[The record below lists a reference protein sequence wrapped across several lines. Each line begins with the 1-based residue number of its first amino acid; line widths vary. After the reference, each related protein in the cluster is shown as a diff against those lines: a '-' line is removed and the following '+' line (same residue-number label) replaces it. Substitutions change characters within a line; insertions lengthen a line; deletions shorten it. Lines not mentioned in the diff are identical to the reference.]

1 MMYEI
6 IANKVDNIQQ
16 IKDTK
21 TGIYEIIIIIRRIMI
36 KQKNCMMLKLIP
48 Y

>member
-21 TGIYEIIIIIRRIMI
+21 TGIYEIIIIRRIMI
-36 KQKNCMMLKLIP
+36 KQKDCMMLKLIP